1 MTAIVGVLNKHAIAV
16 AADSAETIGAGVK
29 IYNKANKI
37 FTLSKHHPI
46 GIAIYSGAMFNGL
59 VPWEIIIKMFRS
71 QLGNTKYNTVQ
82 EYADTFF
89 KYLESYKDEY
99 IERKD
104 LDAVLSSEI
113 SHFWISEI
121 IDKLPN
127 SNSETGVDK
136 DDVKALIHLLKDIK
150 SKACQARKIDCFAGV
165 NIAEFKSSISTT
177 LLQPIVNQIV
187 SVGGKAEDVSDL
199 ICETLFEV
207 FSRECIQRK
216 HYTGIAF
223 FGYGE
228 KEIYPVLYQTMV
240 FNSFAGKIYWAE
252 KEVDKVSNTKPD
264 AFICPMAQTDVM
276 TTYITGI
283 SPLIENTFITST
295 IEAIKLILSNIQN
308 SVRAFNS
315 DLSTAIG
322 QIDINPIVQS
332 YVNGITKFKNENAI
346 SPLMNTIATM
356 EKEDLAELAE
366 NLIYLTSLK
375 RRITPDMESVGG
387 PVDVAI
393 VSKGDGF
400 IWIKRKH
407 YFDPTLNR
415 CYFETYFENENN
427 TQ

>member
-1 MTAIVGVLNKHAIAV
+1 
-16 AADSAETIGAGVK
+16 
-29 IYNKANKI
+29 
-37 FTLSKHHPI
+37 
-46 GIAIYSGAMFNGL
+46 
-59 VPWEIIIKMFRS
+59 
-71 QLGNTKYNTVQ
+71 
-82 EYADTFF
+82 
-89 KYLESYKDEY
+89 
-99 IERKD
+99 
-104 LDAVLSSEI
+104 
-113 SHFWISEI
+113 
-121 IDKLPN
+121 
-127 SNSETGVDK
+127 
-136 DDVKALIHLLKDIK
+136 
-150 SKACQARKIDCFAGV
+150 
-165 NIAEFKSSISTT
+165 
-177 LLQPIVNQIV
+177 
-187 SVGGKAEDVSDL
+187 
-199 ICETLFEV
+199 
-207 FSRECIQRK
+207 
-216 HYTGIAF
+216 
-223 FGYGE
+223 
-228 KEIYPVLYQTMV
+228 
-240 FNSFAGKIYWAE
+240 
-252 KEVDKVSNTKPD
+252 
-264 AFICPMAQTDVM
+264 MAQTDVM

-332 YVNGITKFKNENAI
+332 YVNGITKFKNEKAI